1 MRKQSEYTRRLCRP
15 YKASNE
21 AASPRLARSI
31 ASASVI
37 PPARIFFACVN
48 GSLIQAA
55 PLEMRQSSWTVV
67 STEFSGAFAAR
78 LAPLGLPV
86 QVPGPEKLWTAS
98 ISSIF
103 FLLWL
108 LGAEF

>member
-1 MRKQSEYTRRLCRP
+1 
-15 YKASNE
+15 
-21 AASPRLARSI
+21 
-31 ASASVI
+31 
-37 PPARIFFACVN
+37 
-48 GSLIQAA
+48 
-55 PLEMRQSSWTVV
+55 MRQSSWTVV

-108 LGAEF
+108 LGDSYLCRKGVPASLANVLLCIPVQEQAYQHGD